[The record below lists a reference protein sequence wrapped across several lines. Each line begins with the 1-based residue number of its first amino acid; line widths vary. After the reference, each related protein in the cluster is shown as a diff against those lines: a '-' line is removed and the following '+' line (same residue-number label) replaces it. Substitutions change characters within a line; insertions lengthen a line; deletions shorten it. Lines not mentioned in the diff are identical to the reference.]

1 MAARRAGF
9 TARPLSCR
17 SPAPQPVWWLRVW
30 VMDPRLRV
38 CRHIRGSQVSKP
50 LTVTI
55 PHQLGKAEALKRI
68 EEGFGR
74 IEQQLAGGTS
84 AKVDKS
90 WAGDTMNFSA
100 LAMGQTITG
109 AVHVYDQEIKLDV
122 VLPGILGMLA
132 GKVRDRVQKEGTLL
146 LEKKK

>member
-1 MAARRAGF
+1 M
-9 TARPLSCR
+9 
-17 SPAPQPVWWLRVW
+17 
-30 VMDPRLRV
+30 
-38 CRHIRGSQVSKP
+38 SKP

-74 IEQQLAGGTS
+74 IEQQLAGGTA

-100 LAMGQTITG
+100 VAMGQTITG
-109 AVHVYDQEIKLDV
+109 AVHVHDQEIKLDV

-132 GKVRDRVQKEGTLL
+132 GKVRDKVQKEGQLL
-146 LEKKK
+146 LEKRK